1 MKPSVKCVFAKRQER
16 GLALVSVLWAL
27 SILSL
32 IAASMLSS
40 SVLSYRMVRND
51 WARAQGESL
60 AEAAINRTILALTDA
75 RAEKR
80 CRIDGVPQELLL
92 GGTRV
97 QVLVQ
102 DEYGKIDLN
111 AADTTLLKALLESAG
126 AHFEDAG
133 KLAARIADWRTPYDE
148 KDRDTTNISGDNPA
162 STGYRARNA
171 SFQSVDE
178 LKLVAGMTPQLFVRI
193 EPALTVYSKQ
203 SEIDQDTAPREA
215 LLALPGMDARKV
227 DDLIAA
233 RLNPAGSLTAENAGA
248 HHGVLDMSAPPNG
261 RVFSISVDVQG
272 INRHV
277 TEDVVIQLTGDPAR
291 PYLVLAW
298 K

>member
-1 MKPSVKCVFAKRQER
+1 MKIAVKRFLARRRER

-51 WARAQGESL
+51 WAHARGESL

-80 CRIDGVPQELLL
+80 CRIDGVPQDLVF
-92 GGTRV
+92 GDTRV
-97 QVLVQ
+97 QVRVQ
-102 DEYGKIDLN
+102 DEFGKIDLN
-111 AADTTLLKALLESAG
+111 AADGAVLKALLESAG
-126 AHFEDAG
+126 VPFEEAG
-133 KLAARIADWRTPYDE
+133 KLVSRIEDWRTPYDE
-148 KDRDTTNISGDNPA
+148 KEQESANATGDNVA
-162 STGYRARNA
+162 STGYKARNA
-171 SFQSVDE
+171 AFQSVDE
-178 LKLVAGMTPQLFVRI
+178 LKLVAGMTPQLFARI

-203 SEIDQDTAPREA
+203 SEIDRDTAPREV

-227 DDLIAA
+227 DEILAA
-233 RLNPAGSLTAENAGA
+233 RLNPAGSLSIDNPGA
-248 HHGVLDMSAPPNG
+248 HHGVLDIASPPNG
-261 RVFSISVDVQG
+261 RVFSISVEVQG
-272 INRHV
+272 VNRRV
-277 TEDVVIQLTGDPAR
+277 TQDVVIQLTGDPAR

-298 K
+298 N